1 MSKVKKFLKYTYP
14 FKRYSVLK
22 VQFSAI
28 LLLKIAQNGGKF
40 KFKNAI
46 SFEWIGIF
54 QNFFTLTSLWW
65 FLSETI
71 IRYPIILKKKF
82 GGNFVTSFS
91 RKNAKMWKTKN
102 IRFFGMAS
110 SIGLQNFKW
119 IALKLKKMD
128 KGRRRF
134 WCHICLPWKFES
146 RVFSSFYAA

>member
-1 MSKVKKFLKYTYP
+1 MSKVKKFFKYTYP

-28 LLLKIAQNGGKF
+28 LLLKIAQNGRKF

-54 QNFFTLTSLWW
+54 QIFSLLTSLWW
-65 FLSETI
+65 LLSETI
-71 IRYPIILKKKF
+71 IRYPIILKTKF

-91 RKNAKMWKTKN
+91 RKIWKTKN
-102 IRFFGMAS
+102 IRFFGIVS
-110 SIGLQNFKW
+110 SILSQNFKW
-119 IALKLKKMD
+119 IALKLKKMN

-146 RVFSSFYAA
+146 RVFSSFYVA